1 MLRPVCSP
9 AGSSWAWCAG
19 KGYFRP
25 YLRMFDPGWKGPQ
38 AKHGA
43 QDTDTE
49 DWGNDPGGVINRCAP
64 QKLDLEF
71 GRL

>member
-1 MLRPVCSP
+1 MSAHL
-9 AGSSWAWCAG
+9 AAG

-49 DWGNDPGGVINRCAP
+49 DWGNDPGGVIAR
-64 QKLDLEF
+64 
-71 GRL
+71 